1 MESEMKTVLF
11 HCPKG
16 GVGSTTLAAHLAL
29 HAARNGLPT
38 VAVSVDA
45 SGHLMRLLNGDD
57 TELVQDS
64 LIEVAPN
71 LRAIYAP
78 AELPDLGCFDCGKR
92 LALLVIDM
100 KYCGEVTL
108 PFSVDLRIVPIID
121 ACALRNIASEVAR
134 PGLQAQVTALVLN
147 QYDLLSSRQTAAQ
160 QVASVRPNTVL
171 HPVQIPNA
179 QSIREAGERYQCVWD
194 SAFRDSWSS
203 RQLRA
208 WAAQTL
214 QQLALEPVQVGLA
227 DATPRSAPPC

>member
-1 MESEMKTVLF
+1 MKTVLF

-16 GVGSTTLAAHLAL
+16 GVGSTTLAAHLAF
-29 HAARNGLPT
+29 HAARSGVPA
-38 VAVSVDA
+38 VAVSIDA

-57 TELVQDS
+57 TELAQDS

-78 AELPDLGCFDCGKR
+78 AELPDLVCFDCDKMP
-92 LALLVIDM
+92 ALLVIDM

-108 PFSVDLRIVPIID
+108 PFPVDLRIVPITD
-121 ACALRNIASEVAR
+121 ACSLRNIASEVAR
-134 PGLQAQVTALVLN
+134 PGLQAQVTSLVLN
-147 QYDLLSSRQTAAQ
+147 QHDLLSSRQVAAQ
-160 QVASVRPNTVL
+160 QVASFRPNTVL
-171 HPVQIPNA
+171 HSVQIPNA
-179 QSIREAGERYQCVWD
+179 QSIREAGERCQCVWD

-214 QQLALEPVQVGLA
+214 QQLALEPAQVSHA
-227 DATPRSAPPC
+227 DATQRAAPPC